1 MSKEGD
7 GNIRSFGALIQN
19 LEDGQLLNDLG
30 DKLLELNGKLAKQS
44 AIVGKAKGELTL
56 NIKLAADQGGA
67 VQVDAEITMK
77 EPKSPRARSVLWLT
91 KDNRLANENPR
102 QTKLPLREVPAPKE
116 AREPRRSDEGAWEK
130 LQKALRGTID
140 EDTFETLRGT
150 RSLPFKPGK
159 RAKIRQDR

>member
-19 LEDGQLLNDLG
+19 LEDGQLLNDLGQLLNDLG

-77 EPKSPRARSVLWLT
+77 EPKSPRARSVLC
-91 KDNRLANENPR
+91 
-102 QTKLPLREVPAPKE
+102 KE

-159 RAKIRQDR
+159 RANK